1 MDSILWHWH
10 SPFLGISPSRIHCL
24 CIFDVVGW
32 VLFCLFLLFV
42 WLWLFP
48 FVVQTLEQ
56 WALWVWHYYNKTQD
70 SRWQPSP
77 PWSGYNLYGRHFNI
91 CSNLLVKNYPHIQW
105 KIHNFFNFWATA
117 IKFHDFIDISFL
129 HVFTR
134 NEVSC
139 GNHYFEKYAAKSTL
153 WKFCCVKVMGKYSLR
168 VYGESFTV

>member
-1 MDSILWHWH
+1 MALALTLFGYFTQQNSLSLYIWCCWMGAVL
-10 SPFLGISPSRIHCL
+10 PVPVI
-24 CIFDVVGW
+24 DVTVI
-32 VLFCLFLLFV
+32 VSLH
-42 WLWLFP
+42 
-48 FVVQTLEQ
+48 VQTLEQ

-105 KIHNFFNFWATA
+105 KIHNSFNFWATA

-168 VYGESFTV
+168 VYCESFTV